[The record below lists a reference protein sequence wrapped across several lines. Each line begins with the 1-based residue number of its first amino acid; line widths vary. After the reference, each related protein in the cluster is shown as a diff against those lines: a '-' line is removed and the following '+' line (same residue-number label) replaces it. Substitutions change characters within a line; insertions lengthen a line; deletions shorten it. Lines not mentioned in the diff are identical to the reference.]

1 MKRVLCTWVLV
12 GVVVAVPTMQPND
25 AQSVFDRAIDEFT
38 DGNIEASAAAFDEL
52 VSIVPDLAPGSWQR
66 GIVLYYAG
74 RYEDCRAQFESHRTV
89 NPADV
94 ENATW
99 HFLCVARSTTPAEAR
114 SALLPVG
121 ADSRVPM
128 QEIYD
133 LYSGT
138 LTPEDVMT
146 AADGRPQAE
155 FYAHLYLGLYAE
167 ALGDHERALEHIRAA
182 AVDEYAR
189 AGGYMHTVAR
199 VHLALSQG
207 N

>member
-52 VSIVPDLAPGSWQR
+52 VSMVPDSAPGFWQR

-74 RYEDCRAQFESHRTV
+74 RYEDCRTQFESHRTV

-99 HFLCVARSTTPAEAR
+99 HFLCVARSTTPG
-114 SALLPVG
+114 P
-121 ADSRVPM
+121 
-128 QEIYD
+128 
-133 LYSGT
+133 
-138 LTPEDVMT
+138 
-146 AADGRPQAE
+146 GRP
-155 FYAHLYLGLYAE
+155 
-167 ALGDHERALEHIRAA
+167 
-182 AVDEYAR
+182 
-189 AGGYMHTVAR
+189 
-199 VHLALSQG
+199 
-207 N
+207 